1 VKGTTE
7 TEFCRK
13 NSVSP
18 KSERENQMNQHTL
31 DVLEYDK
38 IREILESYATSGL
51 GKRLAMRIR
60 PLTDLDR
67 IEQLISETTELK
79 YALAPDGWLP
89 MGGLHDLSPFL
100 EKLKQGEQSLPE
112 TEIILIKETLRAG
125 RVLKEYLQEQEG
137 SYAHL
142 HQLARDIRCYPEI
155 EAKIDR
161 TFGGSGEMLN
171 SASPEL
177 KSIRREIQVLR
188 GRIRNKLQGILRS
201 KSVNPYLQSAVVH
214 ERKGR
219 PVIAVQERHASRIPG
234 AKRDKSDSGN
244 TIFIEPEGVREM
256 GDALEAAINAEK
268 TEMVRILREI
278 TAMIAEK
285 VEPLGKTVKQLAHID
300 LTYAKVRFSR
310 DYEMNPPTLNTDGT
324 INLKNARH
332 PLLLALHRSDNAES
346 ATQVVPIDFR
356 LNNDFNTLIITGP
369 NTGGKTLALKTV
381 GLLTLMAQSGMPVP
395 AGADST
401 LAIFSHVAAD
411 IGDEQSIEQSLST
424 FSSHLRNIAEILSLA
439 DDRSLVLLD
448 ELGGGTDPAEGGA
461 LGRSILEYLH
471 SRKARTAVTTH
482 ITQLKELGY
491 TVPGIENASV
501 EFDIETL
508 QPTYKLLIG
517 TPGSSNALAI
527 AKRLGLPNEVIEDA
541 EKGATQQDD
550 RSAELINQLQAAKGN
565 AEENRRAVAQA
576 EEAARRLEVEYR
588 NKLEILAAQEATM
601 EEQIDREATT
611 TLRTVRDRLDR
622 LDNNQASRNSL
633 LKSLHEIRAYIAD
646 TLNESPA
653 EQQRQASI
661 EELETGDKVYVRSLD
676 QVGTLS
682 QLDSQ
687 TRKAV
692 VQLGVMQMTVS
703 LDDVEV
709 A

>member
-1 VKGTTE
+1 
-7 TEFCRK
+7 
-13 NSVSP
+13 
-18 KSERENQMNQHTL
+18 MNQHTL

-51 GKRLAMRIR
+51 GKRLAKRIR
-60 PLTDLDR
+60 PLTDWAR
-67 IEQLISETTELK
+67 INQLIAETTELK
-79 YALAPDGWLP
+79 DVLSPDGWLP
-89 MGGLHDLSPFL
+89 MAGLHDLSPFL
-100 EKLKQGEQSLPE
+100 EKLAQGEQSLPE
-112 TEIILIKETLRAG
+112 PEIILIKETLRAG
-125 RVLKEYLQEQEG
+125 RVLKEYLQEQEA
-137 SYAHL
+137 SNTQL

-155 EAKIDR
+155 EAKIER
-161 TFGGSGEMLN
+161 TFGSSGEMLN

-188 GRIRNKLQGILRS
+188 GRIRTKLQGILRS
-201 KSVNPYLQSAVVH
+201 QSVNPYLQSAVVH

-219 PVIAVQERHASRIPG
+219 PVIAVQERHASRISG
-234 AKRDKSDSGN
+234 ARRDKSDSGN
-244 TIFIEPEGVREM
+244 TIFIEPEGVREL
-256 GDALEAAINAEK
+256 GDTLESAMNAEK

-278 TAMIAEK
+278 TTMIAAK
-285 VEPLGKTVKQLAHID
+285 IEPIGKTVKQLAHID
-300 LTYAKVRFSR
+300 LTYAKVRFSL
-310 DYEMNPPTLNTDGT
+310 DYEMNPPMLNTDGT

-332 PLLLALHRSDNAES
+332 PLLLALHRADNSES
-346 ATQVVPIDFR
+346 TTEVVPIDFR
-356 LNNDFNTLIITGP
+356 LDNDFNTLIITGP

-381 GLLTLMAQSGMPVP
+381 GLLTLMAQSGMHVP
-395 AGADST
+395 AGAGST

-424 FSSHLRNIAEILSLA
+424 FSSHLRNIAEILLVA

-461 LGRSILEYLH
+461 LGRSIIEYLH
-471 SRKARTAVTTH
+471 ARNARTAVTTH

-527 AKRLGLPNEVIEDA
+527 AKRLGLPNEVINNA
-541 EKGATQQDD
+541 EQGATQQDD
-550 RSAELINQLQAAKGN
+550 RSAELINQLQAAKRN
-565 AEENRRAVAQA
+565 VEENRRATSQA
-576 EEAARRLEVEYR
+576 EEAARRLETEYR
-588 NKLEILAAQEATM
+588 NKLETLAAQEATM
-601 EEQIDREATT
+601 AEQLNSAATS
-611 TLRTVRDRLDR
+611 TLRSVKDQLER
-622 LDNNQASRNSL
+622 LDNNHASRNAL
-633 LKSLHEIRAYIAD
+633 LKSLHEISIYIAD
-646 TLNESPA
+646 ALNESPA

-661 EELETGDKVYVRSLD
+661 EELEPGDKLYVRSLE

-682 QLDSQ
+682 QLDLQ
-687 TRKAV
+687 ARKAV

-709 A
+709 GEG